1 MTKKQFRK
9 YIEKAMKTGAA
20 IMPDGTQLVYH
31 DGMFNT
37 ERYFSVYDRYG
48 NCVETNYSPVN
59 LYYLFK

>member
-1 MTKKQFRK
+1 MTYKQFGK
-9 YIEKAMKTGAA
+9 CVEKAMKTGAV
-20 IMPDGTQLVYH
+20 IMPDGSQLVYH

-48 NCVETNYSPVN
+48 NCVETNYSSVF